1 MLILQISGRGLPV
14 CSSPLMCCVF
24 SPVSFSQNLVVSGAT
39 VGNLKDPGTS
49 L

>member
-1 MLILQISGRGLPV
+1 MLLLQISGRSLPV
-14 CSSPLMCCVF
+14 SSSLLMCCVF
-24 SPVSFSQNLVVSGAT
+24 SPVSFSQNLVVNGAT